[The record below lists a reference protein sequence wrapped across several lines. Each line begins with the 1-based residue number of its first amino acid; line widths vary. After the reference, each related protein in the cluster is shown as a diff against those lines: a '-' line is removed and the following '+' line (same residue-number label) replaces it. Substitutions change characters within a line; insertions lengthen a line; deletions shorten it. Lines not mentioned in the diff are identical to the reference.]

1 MHEWLLWVAGACV
14 VLAVMA
20 GSVGGVLQSRG
31 PATSEVPVAGFILR
45 VVALVLVIAAVGF
58 AGAWLIVR

>member
-1 MHEWLLWVAGACV
+1 MHQWLLWYAGACV

-31 PATSEVPVAGFILR
+31 PKTSDVPVAGFILR
-45 VVALVLVIAAVGF
+45 MAALVLVIVAVGLV
-58 AGAWLIVR
+58 GAWLIVR